1 LLVARSGDILKDISD
16 DIQQKYPTVK
26 CLFIAT
32 DLVHHTVPYE
42 TWQKCEENKITVD
55 YLVNNA

>member
-1 LLVARSGDILKDISD
+1 VLVARSGDLLKDISD
-16 DIQQKYPTVK
+16 DIQKKYPTVK
-26 CLFIAT
+26 CLFVAA

-42 TWQKCEENKITVD
+42 IWQKCVDANIKID